1 MSKTILLNKNQ
12 ENILKSFINNF
23 LPPTKN
29 KRKYSGNELDFIY
42 STLDRVFIQNFGFN
56 LSRKNII
63 DIFTDLN
70 YTFFTLNSTWNSDKK
85 EHIPSKNGEIDFKI
99 SDNTIGKETPF
110 TYININASTM
120 RDLRKTTANLP
131 SNTNL
136 SKYAKIELLK
146 QNIVQFAKEVKTI

>member
-70 YTFFTLNSTWNSDKK
+70 YTFFTLNSTWKSDKK
-85 EHIPSKNGEIDFKI
+85 EHIPSKNGEIYFKI
-99 SDNTIGKETPF
+99 SDNTIGKEAPF

>member
-1 MSKTILLNKNQ
+1 MRKTILLNKNQ

-23 LPPTKN
+23 LPQTKN

-99 SDNTIGKETPF
+99 SDNTIGKEAPF

-136 SKYAKIELLK
+136 SKHAKIELLK